1 MMRVWILR
9 ETRLGMPARVAGTI
23 VALAIAGGAAFAD
36 NGANTQTAELYQLQ
50 AEFHRAASVH
60 DPVNGDSQAVVDQR
74 IREMLSIWTE
84 DGLLKLR
91 VGNPSDGSFVGKGD
105 VDSNCLPPSGNPA
118 NQGTLCT
125 FFKYVAGS
133 FQTRNKFVSL
143 APAYKTS
150 FSIHGNTSDVY
161 FECHYFNIAIDAVT
175 GKPLWTQASH
185 VQFDGKAR
193 KEGGRWLFSFADAPA
208 AGVPVP

>member
-1 MMRVWILR
+1 MATL
-9 ETRLGMPARVAGTI
+9 
-23 VALAIAGGAAFAD
+23 ALAGGTVFAD
-36 NGANTQTAELYQLQ
+36 DDVNTQAAELYRLQ
-50 AEFHRAASVH
+50 SAFHRVASVR
-60 DPVNGDSQAVVDQR
+60 DPANGDSAAVVDQR
-74 IREMLSIWTE
+74 IREMLSIWTD
-84 DGLLKLR
+84 DGVLQLR
-91 VGNPSDGSFVGKGD
+91 VGNPFDGSFVGKGD

-143 APAYKTS
+143 APAYKTN
-150 FSIHGNTSDVY
+150 FQIHGNTAGVY
-161 FECHYFNIAIDAVT
+161 FECHYFNVATDPLT

-185 VQFDGKAR
+185 VKFDGQAR
-193 KEGGRWLFSFADAPA
+193 KDQGTWLFSYADAPA